1 MLVVFCSLSAG
12 GYLLAAIVMKCW
24 FDMPL
29 PVAAG
34 LMLLSLGI
42 AIGFEIRAMMES
54 ELALTIL
61 TIIGFETVLAL
72 LFGHV
77 LFGETVRPLQ
87 CAGVVLVLAGVM
99 LVQLPV
105 SPAP

>member
-1 MLVVFCSLSAG
+1 MLVVSCSLSAG
-12 GYLLAAIVMKCW
+12 GYLLAAIVMKYW
-24 FDMPL
+24 FDLPL
-29 PVAAG
+29 PVAVG
-34 LMLLSLGI
+34 LILLSLGI

-54 ELALTIL
+54 DLALTIL
-61 TIIGFETVLAL
+61 TIIGFETVLAF

-105 SPAP
+105 SAP

>member
-24 FDMPL
+24 FDLPL

-72 LFGHV
+72 L
-77 LFGETVRPLQ
+77 
-87 CAGVVLVLAGVM
+87 
-99 LVQLPV
+99 
-105 SPAP
+105 